1 MDSVGSRLKKTRQQ
15 QNRTISEIAAETRI
29 GSRYLEAMERDDL
42 SPFPGIFFYRN
53 WTKQYAASLHIE
65 DAELLAG
72 IDRAATEPEVD
83 VLPAL
88 SQAYTPHRSV
98 RPSSRFG
105 RQAAALVL
113 IAVTAGGSAVYA
125 WWHRT
130 QETNEVPIAAAPAT
144 PSTVAAPSALPTD
157 PAPTSAETT
166 TATVQTESSAPTAN
180 GAPAFSSPAA
190 SSHEAAPEV
199 VSANNTHASSGATLQ
214 VSARENTWVSISSGG
229 RTVFSGTLGPGE
241 TKLVETSG
249 EAKLLTGN
257 AAGVT
262 VRWNGTEL
270 PTLGP
275 AGQVR
280 VVRLS
285 PGSYAVL
292 PLRSKS

>member
-1 MDSVGSRLKKTRQQ
+1 MNSVGSRLKQARERQH
-15 QNRTISEIAAETRI
+15 RTIAEIAAETRI
-29 GSRYLEAMERDDL
+29 GSRYLEAMERDDI

-53 WTKQYAASLHIE
+53 WTKQYAVALGT
-65 DAELLAG
+65 DDPDLFAG
-72 IDRAATEPEVD
+72 IDNAATEPEVD

-88 SQAYTPHRSV
+88 SQAYTPNRSIK
-98 RPSSRFG
+98 PSSRLG
-105 RQAAALVL
+105 RHAAMLALV
-113 IAVTAGGSAVYA
+113 AVTAGGSAVYA
-125 WWHRT
+125 WWHRA
-130 QETNEVPIAAAPAT
+130 QEGKTVGNMPPPGIST
-144 PSTVAAPSALPTD
+144 PSV
-157 PAPTSAETT
+157 
-166 TATVQTESSAPTAN
+166 APTAALSSTE
-180 GAPAFSSPAA
+180 APALAASPAPSTTAAAEAPPESAQVPTPNERKPEVLAANHNQPSSP
-190 SSHEAAPEV
+190 
-199 VSANNTHASSGATLQ
+199 GAIPLQ

-229 RTVFSGTLGPGE
+229 RTVFSGLLGPGE

-270 PTLGP
+270 PVLGP